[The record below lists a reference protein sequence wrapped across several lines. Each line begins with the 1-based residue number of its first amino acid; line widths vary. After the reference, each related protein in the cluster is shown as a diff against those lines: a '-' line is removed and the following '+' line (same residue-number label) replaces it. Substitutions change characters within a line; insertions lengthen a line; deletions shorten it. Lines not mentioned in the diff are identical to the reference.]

1 MSIRTLIVIPARY
14 GSSRFPGKPLADI
27 AGQTMLHRVVQQ
39 ARAAA
44 AAMENT
50 AFVVATDDQRI
61 ADHCAEIDAP
71 SVTTDAGAPSGS
83 DRALAA
89 ADQFAP
95 DCAFI
100 LNLQGD
106 APFTPVNYLTATAQA
121 LETGGWDVATPCIQ
135 LDWPALKALREAK
148 KQSPSSGTTCV
159 MTPDG
164 RALWFSK
171 TIIPSI
177 RNEKAMRQASDLS
190 PVYRHVGLY
199 GFARTALERFTSLPA
214 SHYEKIEGLEQLRML
229 EAGMAI
235 KCVIVKAHQVSTA
248 GVDTPE
254 DRDRLE
260 ALVARLGDPG
270 VIE

>member
-14 GSSRFPGKPLADI
+14 GSSRFPGKPLATI
-27 AGQTMLHRVVQQ
+27 AGQTMLQRVASQ

-44 AAMENT
+44 AAMRDT

-71 SVTTDAGAPSGS
+71 SIMTAADAPSGS

-95 DCAFI
+95 DCRFI
-100 LNLQGD
+100 INLQGD
-106 APFTPVNYLTATAQA
+106 APFTPVSYLKTIIEA
-121 LETGGWDVATPCIQ
+121 LDAGGWEVVTPCIR
-135 LDWPALKALREAK
+135 LDWRTLDALREAK
-148 KQSPSSGTTCV
+148 ALSPSSGTTCV
-159 MTPDG
+159 MAPDG
-164 RALWFSK
+164 RAQWFSK
-171 TIIPSI
+171 TIIPAL
-177 RNEKAMRQASDLS
+177 RNEQALKKASDLS

-199 GFARTALERFTSLPA
+199 GFTRAGLERFTSLPA
-214 SHYEKIEGLEQLRML
+214 SHYEKIEELEQLRMV
-229 EAGMAI
+229 EAGMAV
-235 KCVIVKAHQVSTA
+235 KCVIVEPHQISTA

-260 ALVARLGDPG
+260 ALIARLGDPG
-270 VIE
+270 VVE